1 MESSCDKDFYLK
13 RLKVL
18 RILIA
23 VLVISLLVL
32 VASSLW
38 LVYLHVKL
46 RSDII
51 DGYQEFSCSKSD
63 EICTGLLCPTGD
75 KFSSMNIFYSK
86 LVSGTVWSDGH
97 AECLYPS
104 NYECCLNDED
114 IFLCSDDI
122 SSQTCVKVATNGV
135 VLSDY
140 KQMCRE
146 GYIWVPWRRRCFKHR
161 QFG

>member
-1 MESSCDKDFYLK
+1 METSCDTDYYLR

-23 VLVISLLVL
+23 VLVISILVL
-32 VASSLW
+32 LSSSLW

-51 DGYQEFSCSKSD
+51 DGYQEFSCLKTD
-63 EICTGLLCPTGD
+63 EICVRLLCPTGD
-75 KFSSMNIFYSK
+75 TFSIDAILNCK
-86 LVSGTVWSDGH
+86 LVSGTVWSDSH
-97 AECLYPS
+97 RECLYPA
-104 NYECCLNDED
+104 NYECCLNDVD
-114 IFLCSDDI
+114 IFLCSEDI
-122 SSQTCVKVATNGV
+122 SSEDCVNVASNGV

-161 QFG
+161 KFG